1 VKGGDQANSV
11 TLRLAADNPQV
22 VQFDVGADGTPRSRL
37 RAHRSRRS
45 TSDDYQHRQLVK
57 ASELIATGVLRPRA
71 TVVLDG
77 VPASHRQTRTPHLR
91 GFFDAGGGTRTPDT
105 RIMIAAIEVGFG
117 LGKPRLAA

>member
-1 VKGGDQANSV
+1 MKGGDQDNSV

-37 RAHRSRRS
+37 RARRSRRS

-57 ASELIATGVLRPRA
+57 ASELIATGVLRPTA

-77 VPASHRQTRTPHLR
+77 VPASHRQNKNPAFA
-91 GFFDAGGGTRTPDT
+91 GF
-105 RIMIAAIEVGFG
+105 
-117 LGKPRLAA
+117 L